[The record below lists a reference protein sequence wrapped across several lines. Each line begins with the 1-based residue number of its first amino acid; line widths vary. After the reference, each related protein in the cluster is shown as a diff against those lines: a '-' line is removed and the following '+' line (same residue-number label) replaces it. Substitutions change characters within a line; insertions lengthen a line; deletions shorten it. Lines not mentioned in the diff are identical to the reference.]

1 MSKRAEDL
9 ADKLYPF
16 RYDSHGDV
24 IDFKNTIILRG
35 VCIEIYEQA
44 EKDLALT
51 WEDIEK
57 ITDIHRDVLFEN
69 PKRIMFSKEN
79 YEDTLIRFNKLRE
92 MLNPSQ
98 Y

>member
-9 ADKLYPF
+9 ADKIYPF

-44 EKDLALT
+44 EKDTIERAVAWLK
-51 WEDIEK
+51 EHINDYIVKGRDIDLMFDDFTKAMEEEK
-57 ITDIHRDVLFEN
+57 
-69 PKRIMFSKEN
+69 
-79 YEDTLIRFNKLRE
+79 
-92 MLNPSQ
+92 
-98 Y
+98 